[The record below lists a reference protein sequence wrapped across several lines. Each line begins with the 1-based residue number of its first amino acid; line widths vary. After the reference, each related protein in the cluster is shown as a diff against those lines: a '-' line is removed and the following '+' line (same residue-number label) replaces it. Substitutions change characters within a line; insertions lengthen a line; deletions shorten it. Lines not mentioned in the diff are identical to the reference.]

1 MLTLS
6 IVVPCYNEKNNLPLL
21 LTRFGEALEGAQDVE
36 LVLVDNGSTDGSA
49 EVFSRLLPQ
58 YPFAR
63 LVTVTENQGYGYG
76 ILAGLAAAH
85 GDFLGWTHAD
95 LQTDPSDVMRAWEII
110 KDAGGGDQLFVKG
123 DRKGRP
129 LFDEFFTFGMS
140 VFETLYMGK
149 RLYEINAQPNLFSR
163 QFYQTWQRPPH
174 DFALD
179 LYVLCLASAQ
189 NLDIRRIPVRF
200 PERLHGESKW
210 NTGLLAKWK
219 FICRT
224 ISFSRKLKRS
234 GVI

>member
-6 IVVPCYNEKNNLPLL
+6 IIVPCYNEKKNLPLL
-21 LTRFGEALEGAQDVE
+21 LTRFSEELGEAQDVE
-36 LVLVDNGSTDGSA
+36 LVLVDNGSNDGSA

-63 LVTVTENQGYGYG
+63 LVTVAENRGYGYG
-76 ILAGLAAAH
+76 ILAGLAAAR

-110 KDAGGGDQLFVKG
+110 KSAGGGNNLFVKG

-129 LFDEFFTFGMS
+129 LLDEFFTFGMG

-163 QFYQTWQRPPH
+163 KFYQTWQRPPH

-189 NLDIRRIPVRF
+189 KLDIRRIPVRF
-200 PERLHGESKW
+200 PKRLHGKSKW
-210 NTGLLAKWK
+210 NTGILAKWK

-224 ISFSRKLKRS
+224 IRFSRKLKQS
-234 GVI
+234 GIG